1 LQLHYY
7 VSDYNES
14 LILQAG
20 HSVED
25 FLKMVARDT
34 VDNAKRNLNEAR

>member
-1 LQLHYY
+1 MQLQLYI
-7 VSDYNES
+7 SDYNET

-25 FLKMVARDT
+25 FLKLVAQDAVHRA
-34 VDNAKRNLNEAR
+34 NRNLGEER

>member
-1 LQLHYY
+1 MQMHYY
-7 VSDYNES
+7 VSDYNET

-25 FLKMVARDT
+25 FLKLVVEDAVGT
-34 VDNAKRNLNEAR
+34 AKEYLSEGR